1 MKNMEVILLINKM
14 LENTRYIK
22 NKSILTSTKFE
33 RWELTKIYNI
43 V

>member
-14 LENTRYIK
+14 LENTRYIEK
-22 NKSILTSTKFE
+22 KSILMSSKFV